1 MLDLSN
7 LHADAAAE
15 CASML
20 AQCDHVGSTV
30 NLQSRYK
37 AEVARKR
44 FSSLERCGLLMFVLL
59 FDVYGCSK
67 QGRYYF
73 VAPNSV
79 RLYQV
84 GEGCTLSTAS

>member
-1 MLDLSN
+1 MLGLSN

-44 FSSLERCGLLMFVLL
+44 FSSLERCGLLMFETKRFVLL
-59 FDVYGCSK
+59 LDVYGCSK
-67 QGRYYF
+67 QGKYYF

-84 GEGCTLSTAS
+84 GEG